1 MSRSPR
7 KSDYAPFSLSPE
19 RLHFDVVAGELN
31 HARSKEYLNITN
43 TSSEDIVF
51 KVSSLVCTMA
61 SYRSRTQSLCDS
73 QRARPYTPVSVHT
86 ARLSSIQHTS

>member
-31 HARSKEYLNITN
+31 HARSKEYLNVTN
-43 TSSEDIVF
+43 TSSEDIV
-51 KVSSLVCTMA
+51 
-61 SYRSRTQSLCDS
+61 
-73 QRARPYTPVSVHT
+73 
-86 ARLSSIQHTS
+86 